1 MMKAT
6 NKNLLFMHI
15 KLIFSILFLAITHEM
30 AAQESHYHKVL
41 RSQADN
47 DKMGTVASDPNFNG
61 GGVYWSRVRNV
72 DDVAITHETAA
83 DSIARREDFKRL
95 CRLAYDAYEG
105 GDAVRT
111 LQYGDSALQKR
122 YHTPDLY
129 FMMAVSFEQLGS
141 YDEADWGYRK
151 ALASGYPGALSVYND
166 FKARQKQRKQEAKQ
180 RKKEEKRKAKE
191 EKKGLKND

>member
-15 KLIFSILFLAITHEM
+15 KLFFSILFL
-30 AAQESHYHKVL
+30 
-41 RSQADN
+41 
-47 DKMGTVASDPNFNG
+47 
-61 GGVYWSRVRNV
+61 
-72 DDVAITHETAA
+72 AITHETAA